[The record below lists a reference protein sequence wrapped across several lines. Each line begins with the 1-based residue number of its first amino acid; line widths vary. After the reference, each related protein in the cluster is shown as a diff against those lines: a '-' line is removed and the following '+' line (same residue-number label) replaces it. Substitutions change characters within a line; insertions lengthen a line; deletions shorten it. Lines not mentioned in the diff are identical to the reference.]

1 MVTVHLPMVKNT
13 KAQGRISNAMG
24 EECESNSRYAST
36 DGYKCIA
43 GKSEPDHPDYT
54 DEGSEGAAARAHGYE
69 SKAFGNFAFAYGSFL
84 TAYKWMSANW

>member
-1 MVTVHLPMVKNT
+1 
-13 KAQGRISNAMG
+13 MG

-54 DEGSEGAAARAHGYE
+54 NEGSEVQLQEHMALDQRHTE
-69 SKAFGNFAFAYGSFL
+69 ILRSLMDLS
-84 TAYKWMSANW
+84 